1 MLRRCED
8 NSIPGIS
15 NRRLQIQKGLFPFFG
30 KKSLT
35 RGASEWQNESLN
47 SNCAWVLAVNLQKI
61 WNFTQPI
68 LFRGFPHWS
77 PGNRASG
84 SLASKLTNKSP
95 LKSSLLLK
103 HIQGHALSDQPGV
116 LQRPTG
122 SKRQTVFIPEILN
135 LPRKALWCYCSS
147 PAGKGRTQSGSIA
160 DSRWFDD
167 KRLGP
172 VWPLGKMIVD
182 GRNRKTLSTP
192 LGVGGRKG
200 YGEVDPL

>member
-1 MLRRCED
+1 M
-8 NSIPGIS
+8 
-15 NRRLQIQKGLFPFFG
+15 GL
-30 KKSLT
+30 
-35 RGASEWQNESLN
+35 SEWQNESLN

-84 SLASKLTNKSP
+84 RTWRKSEHTGPLASKLANKSP

-103 HIQGHALSDQPGV
+103 HIQGHALSDQPEV
-116 LQRPTG
+116 LPRPTG
-122 SKRQTVFIPEILN
+122 SRRQTVFIPEILN

-160 DSRWFDD
+160 DSRWLDGRSGE
-167 KRLGP
+167 RLGP
-172 VWPLGKMIVD
+172 VWPVGKMIVD
-182 GRNRKTLSTP
+182 GRNRRKLSTP
-192 LGVGGRKG
+192 LGVGRGGGVRGRG
-200 YGEVDPL
+200 SSLMLRTV